1 MDKPSHPFKVINNG
15 YRFEFE
21 SVSSTKV
28 IQKVIEY
35 RELEVENLFNLA
47 LLDIDENGIHSDIVV
62 SDNGDMESVLAT
74 VIQTIQVFLALHPR
88 AKVLFMGSTKTR
100 NRLYRAVISKY
111 YQETERIY
119 EIHGINN
126 WENEPFEK
134 NKDYEAFL
142 IFLRHSS
149 N

>member
-1 MDKPSHPFKVINNG
+1 MDKSAYPFKVIDNG
-15 YRFEFE
+15 NRFEFE
-21 SVSSTKV
+21 SVSSVKT
-28 IQKVIEY
+28 IQKVIQY
-35 RELEVENLFNLA
+35 KELEVDNLFNLA

-62 SDNGDMESVLAT
+62 SDNGDMESVLST
-74 VIQTIQVFLALHPR
+74 VIQTIQVFLALHPE
-88 AKVLFMGSTKTR
+88 AKVLFIGSTKTR

-111 YQETERIY
+111 YQQTERIY

-142 IFLRHSS
+142 IFLRHPS

>member
-1 MDKPSHPFKVINNG
+1 MDKPAYPFKVVKNG

-21 SVSSTKV
+21 SISPKRT

-35 RELEVENLFNLA
+35 KELEVENLFNLA
-47 LLDIDENGIHSDIVV
+47 LLDIDENGIHSDVVV

-74 VIQTIQVFLALHPR
+74 VIQTIQVFLALHPK

-111 YQETERIY
+111 YQQTERIY
-119 EIHGINN
+119 EIHGIHN

>member
-1 MDKPSHPFKVINNG
+1 
-15 YRFEFE
+15 
-21 SVSSTKV
+21 
-28 IQKVIEY
+28 
-35 RELEVENLFNLA
+35 
-47 LLDIDENGIHSDIVV
+47 
-62 SDNGDMESVLAT
+62 MESVLAT
-74 VIQTIQVFLALHPR
+74 VIQAIQVFLAFRPK

-100 NRLYRAVISKY
+100 NRLYRAVISKS
-111 YQETERIY
+111 YQQTERIY